1 LLKLGLLH
9 HCVEVFLQ
17 MSWNVADHLLDVV
30 NVVVVAAAVA
40 YLLRMDI
47 RLLQMWVTVVQYCT
61 SNSLPNW
68 PQEHGEQSLYGL
80 VSQTDM

>member
-1 LLKLGLLH
+1 
-9 HCVEVFLQ
+9 

-30 NVVVVAAAVA
+30 NVAVAVVA

-47 RLLQMWVTVVQYCT
+47 HLLQMWVTVVQYCT

-68 PQEHGEQSLYGL
+68 PQEHGEQSL
-80 VSQTDM
+80 QQN